1 MRILIYGAGVIG
13 SLYAVLFAE
22 TGYDTSIYARG
33 KRLEFLK
40 KNGLLYKK
48 NQNIRRA
55 KATILGELSD
65 NDAYDFILL
74 TVRENQLYEALT
86 ELKNNKSNIIVTMVN
101 SLDSYKKWED
111 IVGKGRIL
119 PAFPG
124 AGGSINNDGILDA
137 ALTPRMIQPTT
148 FAEIS
153 GNKSEKTKQFS
164 KILRHAH
171 IPYQKVL
178 DMHMWQLCHLAM
190 VVPIADA
197 YYEADCPERAGRDWK
212 TMKKTARRLKRNF
225 TFLRKQKGKLSP
237 WKMNIFRFVSL
248 PFLTIMLAVTFG
260 SSFGD
265 KFMYQHAMK
274 APDEMR
280 ELHKQFYAYMTYM
293 KRMKKCGCKAKKVQ

>member
-13 SLYAVLFAE
+13 SLYAALLAE
-22 TGYDTSIYARG
+22 AGYDTSIYARG
-33 KRLEFLK
+33 KRLEVLK
-40 KNGLLYKK
+40 NNGLLYKK
-48 NQNIRRA
+48 NQDLI
-55 KATILGELSD
+55 KAETKILGEVS
-65 NDAYDFILL
+65 NDDIYDFVLL

-86 ELKNNKSNIIVTMVN
+86 ELKNNKSNTIVTMVN

-111 IVGKGRIL
+111 IVGTGRIL

-124 AGGSINNDGILDA
+124 AGGSINEDGILDA
-137 ALTPRMIQPTT
+137 SLTPRIIQPTT

-153 GNKSEKTKQFS
+153 GNETKRTKQFS

-171 IPYQKVL
+171 IPYQKVM
-178 DMHMWQLCHLAM
+178 DMHMWQLCHLAL

-197 YYEADCPERAGRDWK
+197 YYEADCPEKAGKEWKIMRKTAGR
-212 TMKKTARRLKRNF
+212 MKRNF
-225 TFLRKQKGKLSP
+225 IFLRKQKGKLSP
-237 WKMNIFRFVSL
+237 WKMNIFRFVPL
-248 PFLTIMLAVTFG
+248 PIMALMLAVAFE

-280 ELHKQFYAYMTYM
+280 ELHRQFYAYM
-293 KRMKKCGCKAKKVQ
+293 KRMKKCGCKVKRVQ

>member
-13 SLYAVLFAE
+13 SLYAALFAE
-22 TGYDTSIYARG
+22 AGYDTSIYARG
-33 KRLEFLK
+33 KRLEVLK
-40 KNGLLYKK
+40 NNGVLYKI
-48 NQNIRRA
+48 NQDLI
-55 KATILGELSD
+55 KAEIKILGEVS
-65 NDAYDFILL
+65 NDDIYDFVLL

-86 ELKNNKSNIIVTMVN
+86 ELKNNKSSTIVTMVN
-101 SLDSYKKWED
+101 SLDSYKKWEN
-111 IVGKGRIL
+111 IVGTGRIL

-124 AGGSINNDGILDA
+124 AGGSINDDGILDVS
-137 ALTPRMIQPTT
+137 LTPRIIQPTT

-153 GNKSEKTKQFS
+153 GNKTERTKQFS

-171 IPYQKVL
+171 ISYQEVK

-197 YYEADCPERAGRDWK
+197 YYEADCPEKAGKEWKIMRKTAGR
-212 TMKKTARRLKRNF
+212 MKRNF
-225 TFLRKQKGKLSP
+225 IFLRKQKGKLSP
-237 WKMNIFRFVSL
+237 WKMNIFCFVPL
-248 PFLTIMLAVTFG
+248 PIMTLMLAVVFK

-280 ELHKQFYAYMTYM
+280 ELHKQFYAYM
-293 KRMKKCGCKAKKVQ
+293 KRMKKCVKV

>member
-1 MRILIYGAGVIG
+1 M
-13 SLYAVLFAE
+13 
-22 TGYDTSIYARG
+22 
-33 KRLEFLK
+33 
-40 KNGLLYKK
+40 
-48 NQNIRRA
+48 
-55 KATILGELSD
+55 SD

-171 IPYQKVL
+171 IPYQKVV

>member
-171 IPYQKVL
+171 IPYQKVV

-280 ELHKQFYAYMTYM
+280 ELHKQFYDYV
-293 KRMKKCGCKAKKVQ
+293 KKLKICGCKARTVQ

>member
-1 MRILIYGAGVIG
+1 MILMRILIYGAGVIG
-13 SLYAVLFAE
+13 SLYAALFAE
-22 TGYDTSIYARG
+22 AGYDTNIYARG
-33 KRLEFLK
+33 KRLEALK
-40 KNGLLYKK
+40 NNGLKYKK
-48 NQNIRRA
+48 NQEVIKAEIR
-55 KATILGELSD
+55 ILGELP
-65 NDAYDFILL
+65 NDDIYDFVLL

-86 ELKNNKSNIIVTMVN
+86 ELKNNKSNTIVTMIN
-101 SLDSYKKWED
+101 SLDSYNKWED

-124 AGGSINNDGILDA
+124 AGGSINDDGILDA
-137 ALTPRMIQPTT
+137 ALTPRLIQPTT

-171 IPYQKVL
+171 IPYQKVV

-197 YYEADCPERAGRDWK
+197 YYEADCPEKAGKDWK
-212 TMKKTARRLKRNF
+212 IMKKTAKKLKRNF
-225 TFLRKQKGKLSP
+225 SFLRKQAGRLSP
-237 WKMNIFRFVSL
+237 CKMNIFRFL
-248 PFLTIMLAVTFG
+248 PLPIMTIMLAVTFE

-265 KFMYQHAMK
+265 KFMYQHARK

-280 ELHKQFYAYMTYM
+280 ELHKQFYAYM
-293 KRMKKCGCKAKKVQ
+293 KKLKEARYEIL

>member
-153 GNKSEKTKQFS
+153 GNKSERTKQFS
-164 KILRHAH
+164 EILRHAH
-171 IPYQKVL
+171 IPYQKVT
-178 DMHMWQLCHLAM
+178 DMHLWQLCHLAM

-197 YYEADCPERAGRDWK
+197 YYESDDPEKVEKEWK
-212 TMKKTARRLKRNF
+212 IMRKTAERLKRNF
-225 TFLRKQKGKLSP
+225 NFLRKQKGKLSP

-280 ELHKQFYAYMTYM
+280 ELHKQFYAYM
-293 KRMKKCGCKAKKVQ
+293 KKMKKLKH

>member
-22 TGYDTSIYARG
+22 TGYDTSVYARG

-171 IPYQKVL
+171 IPYQKVV

-280 ELHKQFYAYMTYM
+280 ELHKQFYAYM
-293 KRMKKCGCKAKKVQ
+293 KRMKKCGCKTKKVL

>member
-137 ALTPRMIQPTT
+137 ALTPRMIQSTT

-171 IPYQKVL
+171 IPYQKVV

>member
-171 IPYQKVL
+171 IPYQKVV

-280 ELHKQFYAYMTYM
+280 ELHKQFYAYM
-293 KRMKKCGCKAKKVQ
+293 KRMKKCGCKTKKVL

>member
-48 NQNIRRA
+48 NQKIRRA
-55 KATILGELSD
+55 EATILGELSD

-171 IPYQKVL
+171 IPYQKVV